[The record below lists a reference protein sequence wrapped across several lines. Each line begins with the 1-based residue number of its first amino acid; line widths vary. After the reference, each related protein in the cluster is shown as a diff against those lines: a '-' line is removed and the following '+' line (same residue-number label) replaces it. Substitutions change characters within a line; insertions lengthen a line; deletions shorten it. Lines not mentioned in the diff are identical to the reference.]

1 MNIIFV
7 ELTLS
12 HGNATYLGHPRPPLK
27 FFMADLPPLP
37 AAPEN
42 QAWSPNVH
50 NAYTVMADI
59 HKHAL
64 QSLRRELDAPR
75 ARIHIDSM
83 ADHAI
88 PILIALEGSADDEG
102 LPTSWIQE
110 CAVAMGNLVANL
122 QKAELTADGM

>member
-1 MNIIFV
+1 
-7 ELTLS
+7 
-12 HGNATYLGHPRPPLK
+12 
-27 FFMADLPPLP
+27 MADLPPLP

-59 HKHAL
+59 FKHAL
-64 QSLRRELDAPR
+64 QALRQELDAPR

-83 ADHAI
+83 ANHAI
-88 PILIALEGSADDEG
+88 PILLALEGSANDEG
-102 LPTSWIQE
+102 LPISWIQE